1 MSYAGVTERRVKQH
15 LKMKEMKIDVQVF
28 GKYEKMMEKEG
39 KKLILTTPIETTE
52 ARKKY
57 TITYRTMNLQTEE
70 EIKKDIRKNVVFY
83 TRGRFAVLEIRFA
96 DNDLSAPS
104 VAITLRTEK

>member
-1 MSYAGVTERRVKQH
+1 
-15 LKMKEMKIDVQVF
+15 
-28 GKYEKMMEKEG
+28 
-39 KKLILTTPIETTE
+39 
-52 ARKKY
+52 
-57 TITYRTMNLQTEE
+57 MNLQTEE

-104 VAITLRTEK
+104 VAITLRTEKWVLFPAYLGRRIAKLSMGRVSPDIEAQ